1 MRDSV
6 TGILF
11 YIGIV
16 LATIGLVLAIIFE
29 NKGVM
34 GVYSMIL
41 PCMGVVMSMGS
52 VMLPSSYGKKSV
64 KQQHVK
70 VLNQRTHSVS
80 EASLASATVSIEK

>member
-52 VMLPSSYGKKSV
+52 VMLPFSYKRSV

-70 VLNQRTHSVS
+70 VLSQRTHVAS
-80 EASLASATVSIEK
+80 EASLASATVLIEK